1 MQKLSEATLAAI
13 GRMTVA
19 ATDLEHALA
28 SLSDSPAALFDSP
41 GAALRA
47 ARDTSASQADDVRHW
62 IEGSATQLVQSQ
74 AALRAIW
81 RGGRTDPALFDEITA
96 RLLRCREALAEAQGL
111 RATAP

>member
-1 MQKLSEATLAAI
+1 VQKLSEATLAAI

-19 ATDLEHALA
+19 ATDLEYALA
-28 SLSDSPAALFDSP
+28 SLAGSSATLFAEP

-47 ARDTSASQADDVRHW
+47 ARDGADGFPAEVRHW

-81 RGGRTDPALFDEITA
+81 RGGRTDPALFDEITT
-96 RLLRCREALAEAQGL
+96 RLLRCREAL
-111 RATAP
+111 TTSV

>member
-19 ATDLEHALA
+19 ATDLEYALA
-28 SLSDSPAALFDSP
+28 SLADSPAALFAEP

-47 ARDTSASQADDVRHW
+47 ARDASPPRADDIRHW
-62 IEGSATQLVQSQ
+62 IDGSATQLVQSQ

-81 RGGRTDPALFDEITA
+81 RGGRTDPALFDEITS
-96 RLLRCREALAEAQGL
+96 RLLRCREALVAAQGL